1 MLDPATAG
9 LIVAAMLVFM
19 LVCGVNI
26 GVGLGLSGFTGILLS
41 INERAALAQVAT
53 VPFST
58 TNSFTLAVIPL
69 FILMGA
75 LATQAG
81 LTTDLY
87 RAAYN
92 WMGKVRGGLA
102 MATTLASAAFGAAC
116 GSTIVNA
123 AVFTKMAMPEMTK
136 FGYDKRLSAGC
147 IAASGTLASLIPP
160 SILMIVYAVIT
171 EQSVARLLVAGLLPG
186 LLSAGIYMLGI
197 YLIAV
202 RYPHLAPVPDV
213 TITRREKWE
222 SLKGVWGITFLF
234 VLVIGG
240 IYLGFFVPTYAGAI
254 GAFGAFLIV
263 LAKRRLNRATLIETF
278 KDAGITTSTIFI
290 IVIGGIIF
298 ARFLTYTG
306 LVGDISEWMLAL
318 GWPPI
323 AYLAGFAVLYL
334 ILGMLIDP
342 IAIMVM
348 TLPVMF
354 PIMTSVGY
362 DPIWLGVIAIKLAE
376 ISLITPPV
384 GLNVYVVRS
393 ASPVPMS
400 LEQVFAGVT
409 PFLLMDVVTLGL
421 LIAFPSIVL
430 FLPSLMG

>member
-1 MLDPATAG
+1 MFDPATAG
-9 LIVAAMLVFM
+9 IIVALLLFF
-19 LVCGVNI
+19 LLTTGVHI
-26 GVGLGLSGFTGILLS
+26 GVALGLSGFIGILIT

-92 WMGKVRGGLA
+92 WLGKISGGLA

-160 SILMIVYAVIT
+160 SILMIIYAVIT
-171 EQSVARLLVAGLLPG
+171 EQSVARLLVAGLIPG
-186 LLSAGIYMLGI
+186 LMSAGIYMLGI
-197 YLIAV
+197 YVVARL
-202 RYPHLAPVPDV
+202 RPDLAPIPDV
-213 TITRREKWE
+213 VISRREKWE
-222 SLKGVWGITFLF
+222 SLKGVWGISFLF
-234 VLVIGG
+234 ILVIGG
-240 IYLGFFVPTYAGAI
+240 IYLGFFVPTYAGAV

-263 LAKRRLNRATLIETF
+263 AAKGKLNGKVLVDTF

-306 LVGDISEWMLAL
+306 LVGDISDWMLAL
-318 GWPPI
+318 ELSPI
-323 AYLAGFAVLYL
+323 AYLLGFAVLYL
-334 ILGMLIDP
+334 LLGMLIDP

-393 ASPVPMS
+393 ASPVPLR
-400 LEQVFAGVT
+400 LEEVFAGVT
-409 PFLLMDVVTLGL
+409 PFLLMDLLTLGL
-421 LIAFPSIVL
+421 LIAFPAIVL
-430 FLPSLMG
+430 FLPSLM

>member
-1 MLDPATAG
+1 MIVGVML
-9 LIVAAMLVFM
+9 IFM
-19 LVCGVNI
+19 LTFGVHI
-26 GVGLGLSGFTGILLS
+26 GVALGLSGFAGILLA
-41 INERAALAQVAT
+41 INPQAALAQVAT
-53 VPFST
+53 IPFST

-75 LATQAG
+75 LASQAG

-87 RAAYN
+87 QAAYR
-92 WMGKVRGGLA
+92 WLGRVSGGLA

-123 AVFTKMAMPEMTK
+123 AVFTKIAMPEMTRY
-136 FGYDKRLSAGC
+136 GYDKRISAGC

-160 SILMIVYAVIT
+160 SVLMIVYAVIT
-171 EQSVARLLVAGLLPG
+171 EQSVARLLVAGLVPG
-186 LLSAGIYMLGI
+186 LMSAGIYMAGI
-197 YLIAV
+197 YVIAK
-202 RYPHLAPVPDV
+202 RYPDLCPIPDETFTFRQKV
-213 TITRREKWE
+213 A
-222 SLKGVWGITFLF
+222 SLKGVWGISILF
-234 VLVIGG
+234 TIVIGG
-240 IYLGFFVPTYAGAI
+240 IYLGFFVPTYAGAV

-263 LAKRRLNRATLIETF
+263 AFKRKLNGPVMLETF

-306 LVGDISEWMLAL
+306 LVRDISDWMLAMEL
-318 GWPPI
+318 API
-323 AYLAGFAVLYL
+323 VYLLAFAGLYI

-354 PIMTSVGY
+354 PIMINVGY
-362 DPIWLGVIAIKLAE
+362 DPIWLGVISIKLAE
-376 ISLITPPV
+376 ISMITPPV

-393 ASPVPMS
+393 SSPVPLT
-400 LEQVFAGVT
+400 LEEVFVGVT
-409 PFLLMDVVTLGL
+409 PFLIMDMFTLGL
-421 LIAFPSIVL
+421 LIAFPEIVT
-430 FLPSLMG
+430 FLPNMMG

>member
-1 MLDPATAG
+1 MFDPATAG
-9 LIVAAMLVFM
+9 VIVACILVF
-19 LVCGVNI
+19 LLITGTHI
-26 GVGLGLSGFTGILLS
+26 GVGLGISGFIGILIT
-41 INERAALAQVAT
+41 INERAAFAQVAT

-69 FILMGA
+69 FILMGS

-92 WMGKVRGGLA
+92 WLGKISGGLA

-160 SILMIVYAVIT
+160 SILMIIYAVVT
-171 EQSVARLLVAGLLPG
+171 EQSVARLLVAGLVPG
-186 LLSAGIYMLGI
+186 FLSAAVYMLGI
-197 YLIAV
+197 YFVAKA
-202 RYPHLAPVPDV
+202 RPDLAPIPNV
-213 TITRREKWE
+213 TITRRERWE
-222 SLKGVWGITFLF
+222 SLKGVWGISFLF
-234 VLVIGG
+234 ILVIGG
-240 IYLGFFVPTYAGAI
+240 IYMGFFVPTYAGAV
-254 GAFGAFLIV
+254 GAFGAFMIV
-263 LAKRRLNRATLIETF
+263 AAKRKLNGKLLVNTF

-306 LVGDISEWMLAL
+306 LVGDISEWMIAL
-318 GWPPI
+318 ELSPI
-323 AYLAGFAVLYL
+323 AYLIGFAILYL

-393 ASPVPMS
+393 ASPVKLR
-400 LEQVFAGVT
+400 LEEVFAGIT
-409 PFLLMDVVTLGL
+409 PFLIMDVFTLAL